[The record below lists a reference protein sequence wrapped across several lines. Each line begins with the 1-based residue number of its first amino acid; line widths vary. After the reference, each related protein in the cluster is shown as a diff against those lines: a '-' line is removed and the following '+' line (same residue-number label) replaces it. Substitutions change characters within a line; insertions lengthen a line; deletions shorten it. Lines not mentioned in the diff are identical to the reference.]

1 MNILGRV
8 HEIMRSRSPIL
19 ALFLALCLFAG
30 IALGQTT
37 CFGHLNVAVVL
48 DPSISG
54 SSIKPIILNGFDVY
68 VNGIKMGSTDSNGRL
83 SIPASDLP
91 SMNNYN
97 ITAVRKIVRSFFCYC
112 GSTGIHVRCLKPSR
126 LPYNVT
132 ITAKRCPV

>member
-1 MNILGRV
+1 MI
-8 HEIMRSRSPIL
+8 SRSSIT
-19 ALFLALCLFAG
+19 ALFLCSFAG

-37 CFGHLNVAVVL
+37 CFGLLKVAVGL

-54 SSIKPIILNGFDVY
+54 SSIKPIILKGFDVY
-68 VNGIKMGSTDSNGRL
+68 VNGIKMGSTDTNGLL

-91 SMNNYN
+91 GTNYYN
-97 ITAVRKIVRSFFCYC
+97 ISAVKKSIRPYFCYC
-112 GSTGIHVRCLKPSR
+112 GSAGIHVRCLKPSR